1 MDDRELVIRSSTT
14 WANIGTLARPA
25 GVEPATTRLE
35 VRKPAA
41 APLLVSPR
49 VPVEFSVLVQSP
61 PS

>member
-49 VPVEFSVLVQSP
+49 VCLLNSVY
-61 PS
+61 